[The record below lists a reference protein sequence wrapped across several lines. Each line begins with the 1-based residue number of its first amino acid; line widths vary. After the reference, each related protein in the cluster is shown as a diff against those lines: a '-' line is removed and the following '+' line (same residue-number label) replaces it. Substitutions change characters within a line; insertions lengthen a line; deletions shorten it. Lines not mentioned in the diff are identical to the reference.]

1 MGLDYRR
8 VQFTSDVVPS
18 DIIGF
23 SVYEKDSGALHFKPG
38 AVMCNLLLADEI
50 NRTSSKTQS
59 ALLEVMEEKQV
70 TVDGVTHPV
79 PEPFL
84 VIATQNPVGAAGTQ
98 LLPEAQLDRFMVRLK
113 MGYPDFASQVSILR
127 DRLAE
132 NPLEHVRQIV
142 DCETVRQMQGAIVSV
157 QVAESILA
165 YITHL
170 AEASRTH
177 PLVQMGVSPRG
188 ALAVLKMAQARAYL
202 DGRTYVIPE
211 DVARVYVD
219 VTAHRMILSPKAKA
233 AGDTQ
238 QSVALEV
245 LQGIRMP
252 TAGR

>member
-1 MGLDYRR
+1 M
-8 VQFTSDVVPS
+8 
-18 DIIGF
+18 
-23 SVYEKDSGALHFKPG
+23 
-38 AVMCNLLLADEI
+38 
-50 NRTSSKTQS
+50 
-59 ALLEVMEEKQV
+59 
-70 TVDGVTHPV
+70 
-79 PEPFL
+79 